1 MSMKIKICGL
11 TREEDIL
18 SANHAMPDYIGFV
31 FAKSKR
37 RLTYEQAIPL
47 KKMLSPEIKA
57 VGVFVNE
64 DIPTIINAEKLG
76 IIDVI
81 QLHGDESN
89 EYIKNLKVKTNLP
102 IIKAV
107 RIGNSLP
114 HGIDLIP
121 ADFLLLDKLSSR
133 AYGGLG
139 ESFNWGLLKNIESPF
154 FLAGGIDVSNI
165 DSAMLHSPYCVD
177 ISSGAETNGLKDSGK
192 ITKLTNLVK
201 KYNIKEKQK

>member
-1 MSMKIKICGL
+1 MKIKICGL
-11 TREEDIL
+11 TREEDII
-18 SANHAMPDYIGFV
+18 SANNAMPDYIGFV

-47 KKMLSPEIKA
+47 KRMLSPPIKA

-64 DIPTIINAEKLG
+64 DISTIIKGEKLG

-81 QLHGDESN
+81 QLHGDESSK
-89 EYIKNLKVKTNLP
+89 YIHNLKAKTNLP

-107 RIGNSLP
+107 RIGDTLP
-114 HGIDLIP
+114 HNLDKTP

-139 ESFNWGLLKNIESPF
+139 ESFNWELLKNIKSPY
-154 FLAGGIDVSNI
+154 FLAGGINLSNI
-165 DSAMLHSPYCVD
+165 DGAMSHSPYCVD
-177 ISSGAETNGLKDSGK
+177 ISSGAETNGIKDSRK